1 MKCNYLLISYTIIT
15 FDGDVYNK
23 KKLIRFRN
31 ILLHDCQ
38 TQYDRLVFTVEKH
51 ICKLIETLIHHSK
64 SQLSLLPND
73 HATYISN
80 TSPNNGRVKK
90 NLVQYNRMLVHD
102 PQQCRD
108 PWVLLCG

>member
-51 ICKLIETLIHHSK
+51 ICIDR
-64 SQLSLLPND
+64 NVD
-73 HATYISN
+73 
-80 TSPNNGRVKK
+80 TSFQVPTVPITERPCY
-90 NLVQYNRMLVHD
+90 LY
-102 PQQCRD
+102 QQHFSEQ
-108 PWVLLCG
+108 W